1 MNWSNTLQTV
11 RQKAF
16 PRTHALERELSGLR
30 DEHEH
35 ALDALDE
42 LAQKREHDSQQLAGL
57 QQQLA
62 SIDAERREAN
72 EQAQS
77 LETSLAEA
85 LVRQHGAEKHI
96 TSLEKNLDET
106 RSRHEAS
113 IGLTQDTMLHLQ
125 TEQQNLLTLQA
136 DMAKTFHEAG
146 KQLFETLQARASQP
160 RFPVLQAV
168 VLSGLLFLS
177 GALVTNLVMRGDD
190 SGAVDVSVIE
200 HGIGELQQL
209 MKAHFES
216 HDALLKILTQILDKD
231 MALLEKQADKA
242 AALQSP
248 PAPGLP
254 EPVQADMVN
263 RSVDSVTDY
272 NDEQLSRQQIADLQ
286 ILGFTPGKDG
296 NRSLAEM
303 RSFYLP
309 STNALPEPSRGEV
322 ESALIHYADL
332 ARADGKKYQ
341 LDEQVLAAIRL
352 SSLRT
357 RVDFSFLM
365 ELADVESDFD
375 PLARSPTSDAAGLYQ
390 FRANTWLDAVRAYG
404 NKYGLGKYATRIEY
418 IVDSKGVMQA
428 MIKDTAVHD
437 TLLGLRFNPRL
448 SALLAAE
455 HVRKNI
461 QRLSSSLERQPGRTD
476 LYLTH
481 FFGTTGAISF
491 LKALADEPGKVAGEI
506 FPGPARRNR
515 TIFQNK
521 ADKPRTV
528 AEIYKLFERKFNT
541 SRYEDGES
549 G

>member
-1 MNWSNTLQTV
+1 MNWSDTLQVV

-16 PRTHALERELSGLR
+16 PRTHALERELTGLR

-35 ALDALDE
+35 ALGSLDE
-42 LAQKREHDSQQLAGL
+42 LAQKREHDAQQLAGL

-85 LVRQHGAEKHI
+85 LVRQHGAEEHI
-96 TSLEKNLDET
+96 RSLEKNLDDT
-106 RSRHEAS
+106 RGRYEAS
-113 IGLTQDTMLHLQ
+113 ISLTQDTLLRLQ
-125 TEQQNLLTLQA
+125 TEQQNLLALQT
-136 DMAKTFHEAG
+136 DLAKTFHEAG
-146 KQLFETLQARASQP
+146 KQLLETMQARASQS
-160 RFPVLQAV
+160 RFPVLQAIA
-168 VLSGLLFLS
+168 LSGLLFLS
-177 GALVTNLVMRGDD
+177 GALLGNLLMHGND
-190 SGAVDVSVIE
+190 SGTVDVSVIE
-200 HGIGELQQL
+200 RDIGELQQL
-209 MKAHFES
+209 LKAHFES
-216 HDALLKILTQILDKD
+216 FDELLKILTQAMENDT
-231 MALLEKQADKA
+231 ALLEKPANKA
-242 AALQSP
+242 TV
-248 PAPGLP
+248 GLP
-254 EPVQADMVN
+254 ESDQSDRAN
-263 RSVDSVTDY
+263 RRMDLVTDA
-272 NDEQLSRQQIADLQ
+272 NDIQLTRQQIADLRV
-286 ILGFTPGKDG
+286 LGFAPGKAG
-296 NRSLAEM
+296 SRSLTEM
-303 RSFYLP
+303 LSFYIP
-309 STNALPEPSRGEV
+309 ISNAQPGPPGGDV
-322 ESALIHYADL
+322 ESTLTYYADL
-332 ARADGKKYQ
+332 ARTDGKKYR

-352 SSLRT
+352 GSLRT
-357 RVDFSFLM
+357 GVDFSFLM

-404 NKYGLGKYATRIEY
+404 NKYGLGEYATRIEY

-428 MIKDTAVHD
+428 MIKDTAMHD
-437 TLLGLRFNPRL
+437 SVLGLRFNPRL

-461 QRLSSSLERQPGRTD
+461 QRLTASLERQPGRTD

-491 LKALADEPGKVAGEI
+491 LKVLADEPGQVAGEI

-521 ADKPRTV
+521 AHEPRTV
-528 AEIYKLFERKFNT
+528 AEIYKLFDRKFNT
-541 SRYEDGES
+541 SRYEDSES

>member
-1 MNWSNTLQTV
+1 MNWSDTLQAV

-16 PRTHALERELSGLR
+16 PRTYALERELAGLR
-30 DEHEH
+30 DEHER
-35 ALDALDE
+35 AITVLDE
-42 LAQKREHDSQQLAGL
+42 LAQKREHDAQQLAGL
-57 QQQLA
+57 QRQLE
-62 SIDAERREAN
+62 SSDAERKEAN

-85 LVRQHGAEKHI
+85 MVRQHGAEEHI
-96 TSLEKNLDET
+96 RSLEKNLDET

-113 IGLTQDTMLHLQ
+113 IELTQDTMLRLQ
-125 TEQQNLLTLQA
+125 TEQQNLLTLQTGL
-136 DMAKTFHEAG
+136 AKTFHEVG
-146 KQLFETLQARASQP
+146 KQLVETMQARASQP
-160 RFPVLQAV
+160 RLPMLQMV
-168 VLSGLLFLS
+168 ILSGLLFLS
-177 GALVTNLVMRGDD
+177 GALVSNLVMRGND
-190 SGAVDVSVIE
+190 SGAVDVSAIE
-200 HGIGELQQL
+200 RGIGDLQQL
-209 MKAHFES
+209 MKAHFKS
-216 HDALLKILTQILDKD
+216 HDELLKILTQILDND
-231 MALLEKQADKA
+231 AALLEKSGDKPTVS
-242 AALQSP
+242 QSP
-248 PAPGLP
+248 SVPGLP

-263 RSVDSVTDY
+263 RTEDPVTGY
-272 NDEQLSRQQIADLQ
+272 NDVQLTRQQIDDLQ
-286 ILGFTPGKDG
+286 VLGFAPGKAG
-296 NRSLAEM
+296 NRSLAEV

-309 STNALPEPSRGEV
+309 VTNAQPEPSREEV
-322 ESALIHYADL
+322 ESVLVYYADL
-332 ARADGKKYQ
+332 ARADEKKYQ

-352 SSLRT
+352 GSLRT

-404 NKYGLGKYATRIEY
+404 DKYGLGRYATRIEY
-418 IVDSKGVMQA
+418 TVDSKGVMQP
-428 MIKDTAVHD
+428 MIKDAAVHD
-437 TLLGLRFNPRL
+437 TVLGLRFDPRL

-461 QRLSSSLERQPGRTD
+461 QRLSSSLERQPGRTE

-515 TIFQNK
+515 LIFQNK
-521 ADKPRTV
+521 ARKPRTV
-528 AEIYKLFERKFNT
+528 AEVYNLFDRKFNT
-541 SRYEDGES
+541 SRYEGDES